1 MLKYRFIACDMDGTL
16 LNSSHA
22 VSRRNIEA
30 VNRYIDAGGIFVPAT
45 GRCLHSALICLPE
58 IKINAPIVCFSGALA
73 ADGRTGRTLYEKPV
87 MPEVSMPIL
96 RFLQATGEYVQV
108 YIGDSIFTQTST
120 EITEWYRDVCG
131 VQATITGEPL
141 WHFVEHDRRGLHKIL
156 TVTNVERA
164 AKLVKEIEAE
174 FGKVASV
181 CLSSPTFVETGS
193 KEADKSAALEFVLSM
208 YGIKMSEILAIGDGM
223 NDVSMVKN
231 AGFGI
236 AMGNA
241 FPDVKAVAKFVG
253 DTNDN
258 DGVAQIIE
266 KLCFGE
272 R

>member
-1 MLKYRFIACDMDGTL
+1 MLKYKFIACDMDGTL
-16 LNSSHA
+16 LSSNHT
-22 VSRRNIEA
+22 VSKRNIEA
-30 VNRYIDAGGIFVPAT
+30 VNRYIEAGGIFVPAT

-73 ADGRTGRTLYEKPV
+73 AGGVSGRTLYEKPL
-87 MPEVSMPIL
+87 MPDVSVPVL

-108 YIGDSIFTQTST
+108 YVGDLIFTQTST
-120 EITEWYRDVCG
+120 AITEWYRDVCG

-141 WHFVEHDRRGLHKIL
+141 YNFVAHDRRGLHKIL
-156 TVTNVERA
+156 TVCEAERA
-164 AKLVKEIEAE
+164 ARLVKEIEAE

-193 KEADKSAALEFVLSM
+193 RDSDKSAALEFVLGM

-241 FPDVKAVAKFVG
+241 FPAVKAVAKMVA

-272 R
+272 